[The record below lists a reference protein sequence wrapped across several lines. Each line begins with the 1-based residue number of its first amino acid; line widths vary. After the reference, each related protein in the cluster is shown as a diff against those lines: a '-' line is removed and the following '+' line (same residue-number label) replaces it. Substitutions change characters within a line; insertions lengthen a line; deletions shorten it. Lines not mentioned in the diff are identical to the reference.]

1 MRKLRNALDKK
12 TSQPPNN
19 LINPSKKSICFNRKI
34 FINNLLRNYNRDFY
48 SQNTDPIFK
57 EIIFN
62 KSFKK
67 ISFYIEKQN
76 ILLNRPINQF
86 NDLIKLLNE
95 FPTVD
100 NASFNIN
107 LDKLHD
113 IKSELVQLNNIIGN
127 NTIKNNILNQI
138 LFYIQNFHL
147 KTGINYMHTVIN
159 GPPGTGKTEIAKII
173 GKIFSKLGILK
184 NGTFKK
190 VVRADLIAGYLGQTA
205 LKTKKVIEEA
215 CGGVLFIDEAYSL
228 GNAEKRDSFSKECID
243 TLCEA
248 LSDNREK
255 LMVIIAG
262 YEDELENCFF
272 NYNPG
277 LKSRFPWVFKT
288 DKSTPSELKEIF
300 FQKIRN
306 INWKIEKID
315 NLEEIFFDKYKE
327 YFKNYGRDM
336 ELLLMKIYD
345 ALSPGG
351 QLIISEPMA
360 GNDTPTRSGDAYF
373 GFYTLAMTSGKPR
386 SKNEHFKVLKKSGF
400 MQLKFLQGT
409 NDFVTSVIIAK
420 KNK

>member
-48 SQNTDPIFK
+48 SQNTDPLFK

-62 KSFKK
+62 HSFKK

-336 ELLLMKIYD
+336 ELLLMKITICHSKRVFF
-345 ALSPGG
+345 LNNSLKT
-351 QLIISEPMA
+351 LINKEDLD
-360 GNDTPTRSGDAYF
+360 N
-373 GFYTLAMTSGKPR
+373 GFENFKIDMEKDEYMNQ
-386 SKNEHFKVLKKSGF
+386 KNVYS
-400 MQLKFLQGT
+400 MY
-409 NDFVTSVIIAK
+409 N
-420 KNK
+420 

>member
-12 TSQPPNN
+12 TIPAPNN

-34 FINNLLRNYNRDFY
+34 FINDLLRNYNRDFY
-48 SQNTDPIFK
+48 TQNTDPLFK
-57 EIIFN
+57 EIIFRL
-62 KSFKK
+62 SCKK
-67 ISFYIEKQN
+67 ISFYIEKEN
-76 ILLNRPINQF
+76 IFLNKPINEF

-95 FPTVD
+95 FPIVD
-100 NASFNIN
+100 NANFNIN

-215 CGGVLFIDEAYSL
+215 CGCVLFIDEAYSL

-272 NYNPG
+272 NYNRG

-288 DKSTPSELKEIF
+288 DKSTPGELKQIF
-300 FQKIRN
+300 FQKIKN
-306 INWKIEKID
+306 IKWKIEKIN
-315 NLEEIFFDKYKE
+315 NLEEIFFVKYKE

-336 ELLLMKIYD
+336 ELLLMKITICHSKRVF
-345 ALSPGG
+345 LLNNNLKT
-351 QLIISEPMA
+351 LINKEDLDNGFANFKIDIE
-360 GNDTPTRSGDAYF
+360 NDES
-373 GFYTLAMTSGKPR
+373 MNE
-386 SKNEHFKVLKKSGF
+386 KNIYS
-400 MQLKFLQGT
+400 MY
-409 NDFVTSVIIAK
+409 N
-420 KNK
+420 

>member
-12 TSQPPNN
+12 TIPAPNN

-34 FINNLLRNYNRDFY
+34 FINDLLRNYNRDFY
-48 SQNTDPIFK
+48 TQNTDPLFK
-57 EIIFN
+57 EIIFRL
-62 KSFKK
+62 SCKK

-76 ILLNRPINQF
+76 IFLNKPINEF

-95 FPTVD
+95 FPIVD
-100 NASFNIN
+100 NANFNIN

-262 YEDELENCFF
+262 YEDELETCFF

-288 DKSTPSELKEIF
+288 DKSTPGELKQIF
-300 FQKIRN
+300 FQKIKN

-336 ELLLMKIYD
+336 ELLLMKITICHSKRVFF
-345 ALSPGG
+345 LNNSLKT
-351 QLIISEPMA
+351 LINKEDLD
-360 GNDTPTRSGDAYF
+360 N
-373 GFYTLAMTSGKPR
+373 GFENFKIDMESDGYMNE
-386 SKNEHFKVLKKSGF
+386 KNVYS
-400 MQLKFLQGT
+400 MY
-409 NDFVTSVIIAK
+409 N
-420 KNK
+420 

>member
-12 TSQPPNN
+12 TIPAPNN

-34 FINNLLRNYNRDFY
+34 FINDLLRNYNRDFY
-48 SQNTDPIFK
+48 TQNTDPLFK
-57 EIIFN
+57 EIIFRL
-62 KSFKK
+62 SCKK
-67 ISFYIEKQN
+67 ISFYIEKEN
-76 ILLNRPINQF
+76 IFLNKPINEF

-95 FPTVD
+95 FPIVD
-100 NASFNIN
+100 NANFNIN

-272 NYNPG
+272 NYNRG

-288 DKSTPSELKEIF
+288 DKSTPGELKQIF
-300 FQKIRN
+300 FQKIKN
-306 INWKIEKID
+306 IKWKIEKIN
-315 NLEEIFFDKYKE
+315 NLEEIFFVKYKE

-336 ELLLMKIYD
+336 ELLLMKITICHSKRVF
-345 ALSPGG
+345 LLNNNLKT
-351 QLIISEPMA
+351 LINKEDLDNGFANFKIDIE
-360 GNDTPTRSGDAYF
+360 NDES
-373 GFYTLAMTSGKPR
+373 MNE
-386 SKNEHFKVLKKSGF
+386 KNIYS
-400 MQLKFLQGT
+400 MY
-409 NDFVTSVIIAK
+409 N
-420 KNK
+420 